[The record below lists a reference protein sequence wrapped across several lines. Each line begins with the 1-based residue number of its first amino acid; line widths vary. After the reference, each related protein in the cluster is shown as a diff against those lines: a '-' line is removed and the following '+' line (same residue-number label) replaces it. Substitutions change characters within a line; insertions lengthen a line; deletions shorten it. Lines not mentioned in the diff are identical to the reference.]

1 MSKFTRDAGA
11 FISLVKGAKLTQ
23 AFRIDQI
30 EHKKHKDFTISAF
43 FGEKKLHKLLS
54 NPDAIGLR
62 IYYGLDI
69 DGDGKRDKKF
79 VIVAVDKDGNDI
91 LPSSAPG
98 FNKDAPGD
106 DILDDGV
113 YCPFDCPKGNALN
126 SDNG

>member
-1 MSKFTRDAGA
+1 MSKFSRDSGE
-11 FISLVKGAKLTQ
+11 FISLLKGAKLTQ

-30 EHKKHKDFTISAF
+30 DRKKHKNFTISAF
-43 FGEKKLHKLLS
+43 FGEKKLHKLLD

-69 DGDGKRDKKF
+69 DGDGKRDKRF
-79 VIVAVDKDGNDI
+79 VIVAVDKEGNDI

-98 FNKDAPGD
+98 FNKDAAGE

-113 YCPFDCPKGNALN
+113 SCPYDCPKGNALN